1 MARSPYEH
9 DEDWQASDLE
19 LIEGDE
25 HLPWLDADENEGE
38 HEVGFATSRL
48 IMLGAL
54 SLLVVGALVAV
65 AWFAIGASNDEPPA
79 DGSLVRAPEG
89 DYKTRPED
97 EGGKTYAGTGDT
109 SFAVGEGQTREGRL
123 ADKPVTTE
131 VVRGPP
137 TEPEAQ
143 EDVAGPS
150 LATTLNEGP
159 RSSEPAAG
167 TLVQVGAYPTRGDA
181 QEAWGRLMRQT
192 TVLNGVRHRV
202 VEAKVDIGTVYRL
215 QALSGSNAEARSLCT
230 RLKGDGLACFVK

>member
-9 DEDWQASDLE
+9 DEDWDSADLE

-25 HLPWLDADENEGE
+25 HLPWLEAEEGQDERDA
-38 HEVGFATSRL
+38 GFATSRL
-48 IMLGAL
+48 VMLGVI
-54 SLLVVGALVAV
+54 SLIVVGALVAV
-65 AWFAIGASNDEPPA
+65 AWFAIGATSDEPPA
-79 DGSLVRAPEG
+79 DGSLVQAPEG

-97 EGGKTYAGTGDT
+97 EGGKTYPGTGDT
-109 SFAVGEGQTREGRL
+109 SFAVGEGQTREGQL
-123 ADKPVTTE
+123 ADAPVTPE
-131 VVRGPP
+131 IVPAKP
-137 TEPEAQ
+137 EEPE
-143 EDVAGPS
+143 EEVAAPS

-159 RSSEPAAG
+159 RSSEPAKG

-215 QALSGSNAEARSLCT
+215 QAVNGSTGEARSLCT
-230 RLKGDGLACFVK
+230 RLKADGLACFVK